1 MNNNKFFKSGV
12 IALSIV
18 LIACTGGSEAGC
30 PELGDRNLNVVATTP
45 MVGEFV
51 NQVGGDNINL
61 TILMPAEADP
71 HSYEP
76 SPQDTGTIADA
87 DLVFYTGLKYE
98 PAPVVKLL
106 ENSACSPEILAEV
119 GESVY
124 PIEFNEE
131 GEEDEEEGHEGHG
144 HGAYDPHFWF
154 DPSRVVYAAEYIEVK
169 LSELDPSNQSNFKA
183 SLVSYK
189 SELSSL
195 TGQVSDLI
203 STVPSPKQKAY
214 YYS

>member
-1 MNNNKFFKSGV
+1 MNNNKFFKFGV

-18 LIACTGGSEAGC
+18 LIACTGESEAGC

-76 SPQDTGTIADA
+76 APQDAGTIADA

-98 PAPVVKLL
+98 PAPVIKLL
-106 ENSACSPEILAEV
+106 EN
-119 GESVY
+119 
-124 PIEFNEE
+124 F
-131 GEEDEEEGHEGHG
+131 
-144 HGAYDPHFWF
+144 
-154 DPSRVVYAAEYIEVK
+154 
-169 LSELDPSNQSNFKA
+169 
-183 SLVSYK
+183 
-189 SELSSL
+189 
-195 TGQVSDLI
+195 T
-203 STVPSPKQKAY
+203 
-214 YYS
+214 